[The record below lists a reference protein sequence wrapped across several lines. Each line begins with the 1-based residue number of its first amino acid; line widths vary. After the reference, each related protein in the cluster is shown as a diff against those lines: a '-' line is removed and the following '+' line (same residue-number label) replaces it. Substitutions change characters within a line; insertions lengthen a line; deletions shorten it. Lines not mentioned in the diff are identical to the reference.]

1 MPAGIWPQG
10 GLRRDERKG
19 ITFEQGFRYGLSP
32 GPVRV
37 VFLDDPLVGSAVL
50 VATCALG
57 VHLVSEVLRVSEV
70 LFASPLSPSDHN
82 LD

>member
-1 MPAGIWPQG
+1 M
-10 GLRRDERKG
+10 
-19 ITFEQGFRYGLSP
+19 
-32 GPVRV
+32 RV

-57 VHLVSEVLRVSEV
+57 VHLVSEVGFWQLRISEV